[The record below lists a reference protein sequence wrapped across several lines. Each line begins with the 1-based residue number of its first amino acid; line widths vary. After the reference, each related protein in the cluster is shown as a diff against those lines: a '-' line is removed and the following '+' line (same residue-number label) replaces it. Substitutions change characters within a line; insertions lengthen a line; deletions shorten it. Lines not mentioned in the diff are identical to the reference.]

1 MKKESRILLIY
12 CVPEKSIYIFSIFR
26 GSQGLEHMKI
36 IRRENLSQALKEFSR
51 EKVFEEIRYVLV
63 DEELSNCKEN
73 VLTKDL
79 FVKNGLKIV
88 SKKDLSKD
96 LFLLREVFG
105 LVVELMG
112 GVVSCWGDKGCV
124 GV

>member
-51 EKVFEEIRYVLV
+51 EKVFEEIRYVLI

-79 FVKNGLKIV
+79 FVKNSLKIV

-96 LFLLREVFG
+96 LFLLIEDFRIVLE
-105 LVVELMG
+105 
-112 GVVSCWGDKGCV
+112 KIV
-124 GV
+124 GFITSSSDT